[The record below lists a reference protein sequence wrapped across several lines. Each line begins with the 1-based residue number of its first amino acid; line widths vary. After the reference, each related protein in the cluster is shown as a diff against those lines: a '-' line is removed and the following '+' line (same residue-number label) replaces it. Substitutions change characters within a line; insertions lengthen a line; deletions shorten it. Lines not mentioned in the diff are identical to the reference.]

1 MKKVLA
7 VLLVLSLVFGI
18 IGFSQVSA
26 ETASFT
32 LKRTIT
38 AQGGFPIMFPYT
50 QFPVGLVI
58 KDKDLSNFAALMYIG
73 STPQVP
79 YVAQVSF
86 ILPDGGIVNPTGGST
101 DISNPQSAYLF
112 TAVSPQFKTLGVS
125 IHDISNNADI
135 QQITLSRL
143 GMGQIFINLLNNK
156 PYDGYKGSFTNAYM
170 IATDDDTVA
179 FGGLRENAKGQI
191 ASNGSADFYG
201 RVVKVNWSSQTVTTY
216 NLLYDQQNSFAP
228 QGAEVS
234 IPLSLDGNILYLL
247 VGRRGVIKNG
257 KIIAGLYSIWKI
269 DLSQDNKIIAAYDA
283 VFDKDDTYATF
294 YPIPFAQTAQDKIPV
309 IEAVSKAD
317 LTTGAKVSAGNMYIA
332 TVDRNTL
339 KVDDW
344 LIDTGINQSKFVQA
358 MYSNGIV
365 VVMGNVDNNND
376 IIKAFDIN
384 KKQALWTATVPLS
397 NFYLSQDGVVYLT
410 SPNSVIAKDALTG
423 SDLAT
428 YTLQNGTKSPWLFT
442 FDPDDNA
449 IWIRYWDDN
458 KKVDCFAELSLAKGK
473 PQPTTYTITA
483 SAGSGGS
490 ISPSGTVTINYGD
503 SKTFT
508 ITPDK
513 GYKISDVKVD
523 GKSVG
528 AVSTYTFENVT
539 SDHTI
544 EATFAINTYTITASA
559 GSGGSIS
566 PSGAVTVKSG
576 DSATFTITPNSG
588 YVISDVKVDGKSVGV
603 VTSYTFT
610 NVTANHTIEATFE
623 KQSTQTVIVLK
634 IGSSSFT
641 VNGETRYL
649 DSPPV
654 IKNNRTLLPI
664 RPVVEAL
671 GGTVSW
677 DGTERKVTVSLGSTT
692 IELWIG
698 KNTAKVNG
706 ISKLID
712 PSNPKVVPEII
723 NSRTMLPLRFVTE
736 NLGCQLQ
743 WDPNTQT
750 ITITYQG

>member
-7 VLLVLSLVFGI
+7 VVLVLSLVFSVLG
-18 IGFSQVSA
+18 VSKVSSD
-26 ETASFT
+26 TASFT

-58 KDKDLSNFAALMYIG
+58 RDKDLSNFAALMYIG

-86 ILPDGGIVNPTGGST
+86 VLPDGGIVNPTGGST
-101 DISNPQSAYLF
+101 DISNPQNAYLF
-112 TAVSPQFKTLGVS
+112 TTVSPQFKTLGIS
-125 IHDISNNADI
+125 IHDTSNNADI

-143 GMGQIFINLLNNK
+143 GMGQNFLNLLNNK

-179 FGGLRENAKGQI
+179 FGGSRENVKGQI
-191 ASNGSADFYG
+191 SSNGSADFYG
-201 RVVKVNWSSQTVTTY
+201 RVAKVNWSSQTVTTY
-216 NLLYDQQNSFAP
+216 NLLYNQQNSFAP

-247 VGRRGVIKNG
+247 VSRRGVIENG
-257 KIIAGLYSIWKI
+257 KIIAGSYSIWKI
-269 DLSQDNKIIAAYDA
+269 DLSQNNKIVAYYDA
-283 VFDKDDTYATF
+283 MFDKDDTYASF
-294 YPIPFAQTAQDKIPV
+294 YPISFAQTAQDKIPV
-309 IEAVSKAD
+309 IEAVAKAD

-332 TVDRNTL
+332 TIDRDTL

-344 LIDTGINQSKFVQA
+344 LIDTGISQSKFVQA

-384 KKQALWTATVPLS
+384 KKQALWTATVPLT

-423 SDLAT
+423 NDLAT
-428 YTLQNGTKSPWLFT
+428 YTLQSGAKYAFLFT
-442 FDPDDNA
+442 ADPSSNT
-449 IWIRYWDDN
+449 IWVRYWDDN
-458 KKVDCFAELSLAKGK
+458 KKANCFAELSLSKGQ

-483 SAGSGGS
+483 TAG
-490 ISPSGTVTINYGD
+490 P
-503 SKTFT
+503 
-508 ITPDK
+508 
-513 GYKISDVKVD
+513 
-523 GKSVG
+523 
-528 AVSTYTFENVT
+528 
-539 SDHTI
+539 
-544 EATFAINTYTITASA
+544 
-559 GSGGSIS
+559 GGSIS

-588 YVISDVKVDGKSVGV
+588 YAISDVKVDGKSVGV

-610 NVTANHTIEATFE
+610 NVTADHTIEATFE
-623 KQSTQTVIVLK
+623 KNEIVIVLQV
-634 IGSSSFT
+634 GQTSFT
-641 VNGETRYL
+641 VNGSPNTL
-649 DSPPV
+649 DSPPI
-654 IKNNRTLLPI
+654 IKNGRTLLPI

-671 GGTVSW
+671 GGTVGW

-698 KNTAKVNG
+698 KNTARVNG
-706 ISKLID
+706 TNTPID
-712 PSNPKVVPEII
+712 STNSKVVPEII
-723 NSRTMLPLRFVTE
+723 NGRTMLPLRFVTE

-743 WDPNTQT
+743 WDPNTKT
-750 ITITYQG
+750 ITITYGG

>member
-7 VLLVLSLVFGI
+7 IVLILSLVFSVLGL
-18 IGFSQVSA
+18 SQVSA
-26 ETASFT
+26 DTASFT

-38 AQGGFPIMFPYT
+38 AQGGLPIMFPYT

-58 KDKDLSNFAALMYIG
+58 KDKDLNNFKALMYVG
-73 STPQVP
+73 SESQVP
-79 YVAQVSF
+79 CAVQVSF
-86 ILPDGGIVNPTGGST
+86 VLPDGVIVNPIGAST
-101 DISNPQSAYLF
+101 DISNPQNAYLF

-125 IHDISNNADI
+125 IHDVSNNADI

-143 GMGQIFINLLNNK
+143 GMGQNFINLLNNK
-156 PYDGYKGSFTNAYM
+156 PYDGYKGSSTNAYM

-179 FGGLRENAKGQI
+179 FGGVRENAKGQI
-191 ASNGSADFYG
+191 SSNGSADFYG
-201 RVVKVNWSSQTVTTY
+201 RVVKVNWGAQTVTTDD
-216 NLLYDQQNSFAP
+216 LLYYQPNSFAP

-247 VGRRGVIKNG
+247 VSRRGVIENG
-257 KIIAGLYSIWKI
+257 KIIAGSYSILKI
-269 DLSQDNKIIAAYDA
+269 DLSQNNKVVASYNA
-283 VFDKDDTYATF
+283 VFDKDDTYASF
-294 YPIPFAQTAQDKIPV
+294 FPISFTQTAQDKIPV

-317 LTTGAKVSAGNMYIA
+317 LTTGAKVSSGNMYIA

-344 LIDTGINQSKFVQA
+344 LIDTGISQSKFVQA

-384 KKQALWTATVPLS
+384 KKQALWTTTVPLT
-397 NFYLSQDGVVYLT
+397 NFYLSQDGVVYIT

-423 SDLAT
+423 NDLAT

-458 KKVDCFAELSLAKGK
+458 KKVDCFAELSLTKGQ

-483 SAGSGGS
+483 TAGTGG
-490 ISPSGTVTINYGD
+490 T
-503 SKTFT
+503 
-508 ITPDK
+508 
-513 GYKISDVKVD
+513 
-523 GKSVG
+523 
-528 AVSTYTFENVT
+528 
-539 SDHTI
+539 
-544 EATFAINTYTITASA
+544 
-559 GSGGSIS
+559 IS

-576 DSATFTITPNSG
+576 DSVTFTITPNSG
-588 YVISDVKVDGKSVGV
+588 YIISDVKVDGKSIGA

-654 IKNNRTLLPI
+654 IKNSRTLVPI
-664 RPVVEAL
+664 RAIVEAL
-671 GGTVSW
+671 GGTISW
-677 DGTERKVTVSLGSTT
+677 DPTERKVTVTLGSTT

-698 KNTAKVNG
+698 KNTARVNG
-706 ISKLID
+706 VSKLID
-712 PSNPKVVPEII
+712 STNSNVVPEII
-723 NSRTMLPLRFVTE
+723 NGRTMLPLRFVTE
-736 NLGCQLQ
+736 NLGCTVQ
-743 WDPNTQT
+743 WDGSTQT
-750 ITITYQG
+750 ITITYGG